1 MTADCWLAL
10 EVGSSDEA
18 EEVEL
23 AGSDEEDDEVMSAAA
38 EEDVVSD
45 VEVGEAASEDAV
57 DEEDEELLLLPDPY
71 WVCTVPTSFPVPQ
84 GMAWPSVWVAWV
96 GVVLWPLASAMV
108 QRVVQAGLPLPPSEY
123 W

>member
-1 MTADCWLAL
+1 MAL

-45 VEVGEAASEDAV
+45 VEVGDAASEDAV
-57 DEEDEELLLLPDPY
+57 DEEDEELLLLLPDPY